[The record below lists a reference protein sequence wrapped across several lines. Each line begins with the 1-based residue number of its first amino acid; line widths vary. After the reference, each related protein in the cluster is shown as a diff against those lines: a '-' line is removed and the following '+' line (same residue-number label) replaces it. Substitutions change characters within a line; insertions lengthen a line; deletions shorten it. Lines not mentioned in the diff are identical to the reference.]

1 MKASDLFIKCLE
13 NEGVTRIFGV
23 PGEEILDILESLRN
37 SSIQFIAT
45 RHEQAAAF
53 MAATCGRLTG
63 RAGVVLTTLGPG
75 ATNLATGL
83 AYATLGG
90 FPLVAITG
98 QKPIKQTKQG
108 RFQQVNIVRLAEP
121 ITKMSRGVASAEK
134 IPVLVSRAFRHAEQE
149 RPGAILLEIPEDIAR
164 ENTGIAPLF
173 RNRFPLPNP
182 NPSLIEKACELIYSS
197 RAQIIII
204 GADAKRWTIEN
215 ELSEF
220 INQTRLPFIATQ
232 LGKGI
237 LPETN
242 QYYLGTTAL
251 TDGERVHDALKA
263 ADTFIVIGHTIFE
276 KPPFIPNNA
285 TQKIIHINTTPA
297 EISRIYQPKLEIV
310 GDVAESLRELTG
322 ALQNFTPDSFLFG
335 SPADNADNATNVR
348 FPIRQEHVVAA
359 FQKSVPKDA
368 IIALDNG
375 LYKLA
380 VTRDF
385 RAMWRHH
392 ILLDNTLATM
402 GAGLS
407 SAIAAKLVY
416 PDRAVIAVCGDGGF
430 MMNSQELETA
440 TRLGL
445 DLLVIVLN
453 DNAFGMIREK
463 QKQMWFEDFG
473 VTYRNPDFVKLAE
486 SYGVKGY
493 RIREGENLTDTIT
506 KFLYEPG
513 ISLVEVPIMYA

>member
-1 MKASDLFIKCLE
+1 MKSSDLLIKCLE
-13 NEGVTRIFGV
+13 NDGVTRVFGV
-23 PGEEILDILESLRN
+23 PGEETLDILESLRN
-37 SSIQFIAT
+37 SSIQFITT

-53 MAATCGRLTG
+53 MAATYGRLTG

-83 AYATLGG
+83 TYATLGG

-108 RFQQVNIVRLAEP
+108 KFQQVNIVQLAEP
-121 ITKMSRGVASAEK
+121 ITKMSRRIESAEK

-149 RPGAILLEIPEDIAR
+149 RPGAVLLEIPEDIAR
-164 ENTGIAPLF
+164 ENTGIAPLS

-182 NPSLIEKACELIYSS
+182 NPSLIKKASELIRSS

-204 GADAKRWTIEN
+204 GADAKRWDIEN

-220 INQTRLPFIATQ
+220 INQTRLPFVTTQ

-276 KPPFIPNNA
+276 KSPCIPNHA
-285 TQKIIHINTTPA
+285 TQKIIHINTTPG
-297 EISRIYQPKLEIV
+297 EVSHIYQPSLEIV
-310 GDVAESLRELTG
+310 GDVAESLRELTSV
-322 ALQNFTPDSFLFG
+322 LKNFTLNSSSFG
-335 SPADNADNATNVR
+335 SLVNNADNVMNAS
-348 FPIRQEHVVAA
+348 FPLRQEHIVAA
-359 FQKSVPKDA
+359 LQKAVPKDA
-368 IIALDNG
+368 VIALDNG

-380 VTRDF
+380 VTSNF

-402 GAGLS
+402 GAGLP

-416 PDRAVIAVCGDGGF
+416 PDRRVVALCGDGGF

-440 TRLGL
+440 TRLKL
-445 DLLVIVLN
+445 QLLVIILN

-463 QKQMWFEDFG
+463 QKQMGFDDFG
-473 VTYRNPDFVKLAE
+473 VTYQNPDFVKLAE
-486 SYGVKGY
+486 SYGAKGY
-493 RIREGENLTDTIT
+493 RINEGENLADTIA

-513 ISLVEVPIMYA
+513 VSLVEVPVTYS